1 MFEFISIINAVV
13 CLALFC
19 LSLFAI
25 LHPDVNDGIVIKCGL
40 IFLTVGFGTLAYKLS
55 GMCDL
60 NDIQS
65 LEKALLFVHVGA
77 IILVIG
83 YALRVMR
90 SGHKLQRI
98 SDWLGPRSQQE
109 IKWPKLSRGNDGS

>member
-13 CLALFC
+13 CLSLFF

-25 LHPDVNDGIVIKCGL
+25 LHPAVNDGIVIKFGL
-40 IFLTVGFGTLAYKLS
+40 ILLTVGFGTLAYKLS

-83 YALRVMR
+83 YALRVIKA
-90 SGHKLQRI
+90 GHKMQRV
-98 SDWLGPRSQQE
+98 SDWFGQSRQE
-109 IKWPKLSRGNDGS
+109 IKWPQVNGGNDGS